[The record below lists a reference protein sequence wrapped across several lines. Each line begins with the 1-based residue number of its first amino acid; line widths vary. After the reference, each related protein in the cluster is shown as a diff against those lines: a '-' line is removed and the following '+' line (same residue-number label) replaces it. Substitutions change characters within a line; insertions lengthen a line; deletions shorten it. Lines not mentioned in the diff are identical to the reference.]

1 METEKDNRIPFL
13 DILIYRKG
21 NGRLGHSVYRKPT
34 HTDLYLNGRS
44 HLHPSQKAAV
54 MSTLIH
60 RAKSICDSESLPKEL
75 LHLKKTFRQNG
86 HNGRDISKAL
96 KRAFTNHN
104 TATKEEGE
112 KPIAFAGLPFVSTV
126 SCKIA
131 RILKRHDIKTYF
143 RPPAKLRNQLVT
155 AKDPC
160 GLMTPGVYQIP
171 CECGQVYV
179 GETGRTIATRMKEHQ
194 RHFRLGQP
202 EKSAVAELSISRDH
216 AIRWENTKVLCRG
229 DRFWERLTKEAILIR
244 TTTDTMNRGAGYAL
258 SNSWKPVLKYVS
270 EAREKRREKADQ
282 S

>member
-1 METEKDNRIPFL
+1 
-13 DILIYRKG
+13 
-21 NGRLGHSVYRKPT
+21 
-34 HTDLYLNGRS
+34 
-44 HLHPSQKAAV
+44 

-60 RAKSICDSESLPKEL
+60 RAKSICDSESLPEEL
-75 LHLKKTFRQNG
+75 LHLKKTLRQNG

-96 KRAFTNHN
+96 KRAFTNHK

-112 KPIAFAGLPFVSTV
+112 KPLAFAGLPFVSTV

-131 RILKRHDIKTYF
+131 RILKRHDIKAYF

-202 EKSAVAELSISRDH
+202 EKSAVAEHSISRDH
-216 AIRWENTKVLCRG
+216 AIRWENTKVLCRV
-229 DRFWERLTKEAILIR
+229 DRFWERLTKEAVLIR
-244 TTTDTMNRGAGYAL
+244 TTSNTMNRDAGYAL

-282 S
+282 SRVT